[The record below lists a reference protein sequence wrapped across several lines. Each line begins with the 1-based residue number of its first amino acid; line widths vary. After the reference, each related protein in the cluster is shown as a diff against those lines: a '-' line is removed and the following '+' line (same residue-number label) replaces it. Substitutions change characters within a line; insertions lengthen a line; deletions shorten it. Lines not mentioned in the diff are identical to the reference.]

1 MQLREL
7 AQASLFGK
15 PGHGAPTNDIRKKKF
30 TEYQFDQL
38 AKQAMD
44 SALEEKD
51 RSDRYGGGFTENHRG
66 GFEYGQEYEPSF
78 MMQDQGR
85 NPYRPPTNLMNRN
98 LSKSEPDISPVS
110 TLLLCSIVY
119 KYLLLSQIPIVL

>member
-1 MQLREL
+1 M

-44 SALEEKD
+44 AALDED
-51 RSDRYGGGFTENHRG
+51 NPHNRNGAGIMDHSRG

-78 MMQDQGR
+78 MMQQDQGR
-85 NPYRPPTNLMNRN
+85 NPYRAPSNLMNRN

-110 TLLLCSIVY
+110 SFHELF
-119 KYLLLSQIPIVL
+119 KK

>member
-1 MQLREL
+1 M

-44 SALEEKD
+44 SALEEND
-51 RSDRYGGGFTENHRG
+51 RSGYGGGFTENHRG

-85 NPYRPPTNLMNRN
+85 NPYRPPSNLMNRN

-110 TLLLCSIVY
+110 TLILCSIVY
-119 KYLLLSQIPIVL
+119 QYVICNR

>member
-1 MQLREL
+1 MQLREM

-44 SALEEKD
+44 SALEEND
-51 RSDRYGGGFTENHRG
+51 RSDRQYGGGFTENHR

-85 NPYRPPTNLMNRN
+85 NPYRPPSNLMNRN

-110 TLLLCSIVY
+110 TLLLSA
-119 KYLLLSQIPIVL
+119 

>member
-1 MQLREL
+1 M

-44 SALEEKD
+44 AALDENNRD
-51 RSDRYGGGFTENHRG
+51 DLRNGGGIMDHSR

-85 NPYRPPTNLMNRN
+85 NPYRPPSNLMNRN

-110 TLLLCSIVY
+110 NLLLCI
-119 KYLLLSQIPIVL
+119 QILTT

>member
-1 MQLREL
+1 M

-44 SALEEKD
+44 SALEEND
-51 RSDRYGGGFTENHRG
+51 RSDRQYGGGFTENHRG

-110 TLLLCSIVY
+110 TLFLCSIVY

>member
-1 MQLREL
+1 M

-44 SALEEKD
+44 SALEEND
-51 RSDRYGGGFTENHRG
+51 RSGGYGGGFTENHRG

-85 NPYRPPTNLMNRN
+85 NPYRPPSNLMNRN

-110 TLLLCSIVY
+110 TFLTT
-119 KYLLLSQIPIVL
+119 